1 MKRQTA
7 SIRGASPRR
16 SLIRFLLPALV
27 LFGSACAST
36 TETGGQ
42 SFESAASRVFG
53 IAFQH
58 IRERYIETVSLKSV
72 ALSGMSGIGQIDKA
86 IVVRS
91 NAKGRV
97 ELVRND
103 QPVAAFKAPAKNDID
118 GWANLTTA
126 VIQASRTYSPDMKK
140 AKTEDIYKVVFDAAL
155 LRLDRYSRYATAD
168 QARENR
174 ASRSGFVGIGV
185 RISQEEGVTKVGIVF
200 PETPAERA
208 GLKPADAILQ
218 VDGVAITG
226 MKVREVV
233 KRLRGPNGSQ
243 VRLTVKRKS
252 APKLLSVNVVRA
264 HVIAST
270 VFLKRDHGI
279 AYIRLTRFNQRT
291 SVELARAI
299 RKARR
304 AAGENFKGVILDL
317 RDNPGGLLDQAV
329 EVSDMFLTGG
339 QIVST
344 EGRHPGSFQRYS
356 AGAGDI
362 AGGKPLVVLING
374 RSASSSEIV
383 AAALQDLNRAVLVG
397 SNSFGKGTVQSV
409 FRLPNE
415 GELVLTWSRFHA
427 PSGYTLQ
434 NLGVLPTVCTVGLT
448 GDSGSLAK
456 EIRSGRHRTAE
467 ALLQWRRQ
475 RKPTHD
481 RLSRLRRICPSD
493 NGPAADG
500 KTDRDLIFA
509 KQLIGDQALYTQ
521 SLQLSHT
528 AVAGR

>member
-1 MKRQTA
+1 MKNHIFA
-7 SIRGASPRR
+7 GHGPSPWRL
-16 SLIRFLLPALV
+16 LIRVLIPAFV
-27 LFGSACAST
+27 LFGTACAST
-36 TETGGQ
+36 TETGSQ
-42 SFESAASRVFG
+42 SFENAASRVFG
-53 IAFQH
+53 IAYQH
-58 IRERYIETVSLKSV
+58 IRERYIETVSLETV
-72 ALSGMSGIGQIDKA
+72 AMSGMQGLTQLDRDIKIRK
-86 IVVRS
+86 
-91 NAKGRV
+91 AKGQV
-97 ELVRND
+97 QVLADEKA
-103 QPVAAFKAPAKNDID
+103 VAAFKAPPANNID

-126 VIQASRTYSPDMKK
+126 VVQASRIYSPEIKR
-140 AKTEDIYKVVFDAAL
+140 ASAEDIYKLVFDAAL
-155 LRLDRYSRYATAD
+155 LRLDRYSRYASAE

-185 RISQEEGVTKVGIVF
+185 RIRQDDGITKVVVVF

-208 GLKPADAILQ
+208 GLKASDAIIK
-218 VDGVAITG
+218 VDGIDIKG
-226 MKVREVV
+226 MELRDVV

-243 VRLTVKRKS
+243 VRLSVRRK
-252 APKLLSVNVVRA
+252 AAKELLSVNIIRA
-264 HVIAST
+264 HVIANT
-270 VFLKRDHGI
+270 VFLKREGGI
-279 AYIRLTRFNQRT
+279 AYVRLTRFNQRT
-291 SVELARAI
+291 SAELARAV

-304 AAGENFKGVILDL
+304 EAGDDFKGVILDL

-434 NLGVLPTVCTVGLT
+434 DLGVLPTVCTVGLT
-448 GDSGSLAK
+448 GDPNSLAG
-456 EIRSGRHRTAE
+456 EIRTGRHRTAE
-467 ALLQWRRQ
+467 ALLEWRRQ
-475 RKPTHD
+475 RKPTHA
-481 RLSRLRRICPSD
+481 RLTRLRNICPA
-493 NGPAADG
+493 NNEPAGEG
-500 KTDRDLIFA
+500 KNDRDLLFA
-509 KQLIGDQALYTQ
+509 RQLINDQALYAR

-528 AVAGR
+528 SVAGR

>member
-1 MKRQTA
+1 MKSLTSSARA
-7 SIRGASPRR
+7 ASPCRL
-16 SLIRFLLPALV
+16 LIRVLVPALV

-42 SFESAASRVFG
+42 SFENAAGRVFG

-58 IRERYIETVSLKSV
+58 IRDRYIERVSLETV
-72 ALSGMSGIGQIDKA
+72 ALSGLKGITQLDSTIA
-86 IVVRS
+86 VRK
-91 NAKGRV
+91 AKGQV
-97 ELVRND
+97 EVVSS
-103 QPVAAFKAPAKNDID
+103 QKPVATFKAPAANDID

-126 VIQASRTYSPDMKK
+126 VVQASRIYSPAIKK
-140 AKTEDIYKVVFDAAL
+140 ASAEDIYKIVFDAAL

-185 RISQEEGVTKVGIVF
+185 RIRQDDGVTKVVIVF

-208 GLKPADAILQ
+208 GLKAADAIIQ
-218 VDGVAITG
+218 IDGVPITG
-226 MKVREVV
+226 MKLRDVV

-243 VRLTVKRKS
+243 VRLSVARKS
-252 APKLLSVNVVRA
+252 APKSVSINIVRA

-270 VFLKRDHGI
+270 VFLKREGGI
-279 AYIRLTRFNQRT
+279 AHVRLTRFNQRT
-291 SVELARAI
+291 SAELARAV

-304 AAGENFKGVILDL
+304 AMGDAFKGVILDL

-397 SNSFGKGTVQSV
+397 TNSFGKGTVQSV

-434 NLGVLPTVCTVGLT
+434 DLGVLPTVCTAGLK
-448 GDSGSLAK
+448 GNPGALAT
-456 EIRSGRHRTAE
+456 EIKTGRHRTAE

-481 RLSRLRRICPSD
+481 RLARLRGIC
-493 NGPAADG
+493 PAADG
-500 KTDRDLIFA
+500 PAAEGGDGDLAFA
-509 KQLIGDQALYTQ
+509 KRLLNDNALYTR

-528 AVAGR
+528 SVAGR

>member
-1 MKRQTA
+1 MKSHTFTA
-7 SIRGASPRR
+7 RDTSPWRL
-16 SLIRFLLPALV
+16 LIRVLIPAFV
-27 LFGSACAST
+27 LFGTACAST
-36 TETGGQ
+36 TQTGGQ
-42 SFESAASRVFG
+42 SFENAASRVFG
-53 IAFQH
+53 IAYQH
-58 IRERYIETVSLKSV
+58 IRERYIERVSLETV
-72 ALSGMSGIGQIDKA
+72 AMSGIKGITQLDHDIKIRKSKGQVE
-86 IVVRS
+86 VVAD
-91 NAKGRV
+91 AK
-97 ELVRND
+97 
-103 QPVAAFKAPAKNDID
+103 PVAAFKAPTANDID

-126 VIQASRTYSPDMKK
+126 VVQTSRIYSPEIKK
-140 AKTEDIYKVVFDAAL
+140 ASAEVIYKLVFDAAL
-155 LRLDRYSRYATAD
+155 LRLDRYSRYASAE

-185 RISQEEGVTKVGIVF
+185 RIRQDAGVTKVVMVF

-208 GLKPADAILQ
+208 GLKAADTI
-218 VDGVAITG
+218 VEIDGVAITG
-226 MKVREVV
+226 MKLRDVV
-233 KRLRGPNGSQ
+233 KRLRGPNGTQ
-243 VRLTVKRKS
+243 VRLSVARKP
-252 APKLLSVNVVRA
+252 AKPPLSINITRA
-264 HVIAST
+264 HVIATT
-270 VFLKRDHGI
+270 VFLKRDGGI
-279 AYIRLTRFNQRT
+279 AYIRLTRFNQR
-291 SVELARAI
+291 SSAELARAV

-304 AAGENFKGVILDL
+304 AAGDDFKGVILDL

-356 AGAGDI
+356 AGAGDV

-434 NLGVLPTVCTVGLT
+434 DLGVLPTVCTVGLT
-448 GDSGSLAK
+448 GDPSVLAS

-467 ALLQWRRQ
+467 ALLQWRQQ

-481 RLSRLRRICPSD
+481 RLTRLRKICPA
-493 NGPAADG
+493 NNEPAGEG
-500 KTDRDLIFA
+500 KKDRDLIFA
-509 KQLIGDQALYTQ
+509 KRLINDHALYAR

-528 AVAGR
+528 SVAGR

>member
-1 MKRQTA
+1 MKTLTA
-7 SIRGASPRR
+7 SFRDASPRR
-16 SLIRFLLPALV
+16 LLIRILVPALV

-42 SFESAASRVFG
+42 SFESAAGRVFG

-58 IRERYIETVSLKSV
+58 IRERYIEKVSLERV
-72 ALSGMSGIGQIDKA
+72 ALSGMTGLSQIDRA
-86 IVVRS
+86 MVVRK
-91 NAKGRV
+91 AKGKV
-97 ELVRND
+97 ELLRRGK
-103 QPVAAFKAPAKNDID
+103 PVAVFKAPAPDDID

-126 VIQASRTYSPDMKK
+126 LVQASRTYSPELKK
-140 AKTEDIYKVVFDAAL
+140 ASAEVIYKAVFDAAL
-155 LRLDRYSRYATAD
+155 LRLDRYSRYATAE

-185 RISQEEGVTKVGIVF
+185 RIRQDKGVTKVIMVF
-200 PETPAERA
+200 PETPAARA
-208 GLKPADAILQ
+208 GLKAEDAILK

-226 MKVREVV
+226 MKIRQVV

-243 VRLTVKRKS
+243 VRLTVGRKS
-252 APKLLSVNVVRA
+252 AKTNLSINIVRA
-264 HVIAST
+264 HVIANT
-270 VFLKRDHGI
+270 VFLKRESGI

-291 SVELARAI
+291 SAELARAV

-304 AAGENFKGVILDL
+304 AAGDGFKGVILDL
-317 RDNPGGLLDQAV
+317 RNNPGGLLDQAV

-434 NLGVLPTVCTVGLT
+434 DLGVLPTVCTVGLN
-448 GDSGSLAK
+448 GDVGQLAA

-467 ALLQWRRQ
+467 ALSQWRLQ
-475 RKPTHD
+475 RKPTHN
-481 RLSRLRRICPSD
+481 RLTRLRGVCPGA
-493 NGPAADG
+493 NGPRGDAA
-500 KTDRDLIFA
+500 DRDLAFA
-509 KQLIGDQALYTQ
+509 KRLINDSALYTQ

-528 AVAGR
+528 SVAGR